1 LRSGRALYS
10 RPNSFFFRREHLM
23 HTKAF
28 YDKHGGKTII
38 LARFIPIVR
47 TFAPVVAGAAE
58 MPYRR
63 FATFNVVGGM
73 LWVMSMTLL
82 GYFLGQAVPD
92 IDKHI
97 HLVIAIVIFLS
108 LLPAI
113 IGWFKARRTEAA

>member
-1 LRSGRALYS
+1 
-10 RPNSFFFRREHLM
+10 
-23 HTKAF
+23 
-28 YDKHGGKTII
+28 
-38 LARFIPIVR
+38 
-47 TFAPVVAGAAE
+47 